1 MNDPTFSPRSFRS
14 AEEKASI
21 CLTVSEPRPK
31 DFYANRTFQKIE
43 QRMVRGKRL
52 GTKEIQEIREKV
64 SRGNRTKI
72 SIAKEYD
79 VCYRTVWNYTKDI
92 PGCGRKDKNTNNAI
106 TPEKKKEIR
115 SRVLKERNKK
125 AVADSMNVPY
135 HTVLYLTKDIHVSC
149 KRREKL
155 INELNDQGYAFCGGE
170 YYTPL
175 RRSIMM
181 QSSNVNVVKFHSI
194 PIIYV
199 EGREKEAAKAL
210 IARVKKARKRMSPHI
225 IKQITRDFR
234 ITLSKDDL
242 KD

>member
-1 MNDPTFSPRSFRS
+1 M
-14 AEEKASI
+14 A
-21 CLTVSEPRPK
+21 
-31 DFYANRTFQKIE
+31 
-43 QRMVRGKRL
+43 RGKRL
-52 GTKEIQEIREKV
+52 GKKEIQEIREKV
-64 SRGNRTKI
+64 SRGDRTKI

-79 VCYRTVWNYTKDI
+79 ICYRTVWNCTKDM
-92 PGCGRKDKNTNNAI
+92 PGCGRNGKTTNNEI
-106 TPEKKKEIR
+106 TPEKKEEIR
-115 SRVLKERNKK
+115 ARVLKERNKK

-135 HTVLYLTKDIHVSC
+135 HAVLYITKDIHVSC

-155 INELNDQGYAFCGGE
+155 INELNDLGYAFCGGE

-181 QSSNVNVVKFHSI
+181 RSPNVKVVKFHSI

-210 IARVKKARKRMSPHI
+210 IARVKKSRKRMSPHI
-225 IKQITRDFR
+225 IRQITREFG
-234 ITLSKDDL
+234 ITLSKEDL